1 MPLSAQAVI
10 EHDLPTVALPIVALP
25 CASRPTRQPRT
36 VVPVIVTSPVGS
48 HLDPDHTRAVLDDA
62 VPEHGGAWRSMAE
75 HGGAWRSMA
84 EHGGAWR
91 SMAEHGGA
99 WGRVRVGNLVSADSR
114 QPQRPASD
122 IEHEEVLELIS
133 TRMLE
138 PLRPVGYAEDANGVR
153 SPSRTC
159 REIGPS

>member
-75 HGGAWRSMA
+75 HGVVC
-84 EHGGAWR
+84 E
-91 SMAEHGGA
+91 
-99 WGRVRVGNLVSADSR
+99 WGTLC
-114 QPQRPASD
+114 PQTA
-122 IEHEEVLELIS
+122 
-133 TRMLE
+133 
-138 PLRPVGYAEDANGVR
+138 A
-153 SPSRTC
+153 SPSDQPVTLSMRRC
-159 REIGPS
+159 WS